1 MIPRG
6 LRNNNPG
13 NIRQSSTTY
22 KGEISPSKD
31 KEFKQFETVSY
42 GYRAMFVALHYYH
55 SNLGLKS
62 IRKMISRWAPP
73 SENDTESYIRT
84 VSRLSNHDPD
94 KTIDL
99 QNRNLMLGIV
109 AAMSKVENGQ
119 DAVISDVI
127 EGWKL
132 YKADRK

>member
-1 MIPRG
+1 MI
-6 LRNNNPG
+6 N
-13 NIRQSSTTY
+13 
-22 KGEISPSKD
+22 
-31 KEFKQFETVSY
+31 
-42 GYRAMFVALHYYH
+42 
-55 SNLGLKS
+55 
-62 IRKMISRWAPP
+62 RWAPP
-73 SENDTESYIRT
+73 SENDTGSYIRT